1 VSSIVDIQTVS
12 IAIASAGVFLA
23 AIYYI
28 FQIRHSTRLRQTDL
42 LVRLCS
48 IWQGKDWLEAWDK
61 VDSLETDGLIKMR
74 TEHRMAEINQVYSF
88 FDEIGILLQ
97 MRLVDINL
105 VEKLL
110 HGHVTR
116 TWEKLKPALEYG
128 RKLRNDPRIAEGF
141 EYLYNEMKK
150 REQKGVKNG

>member
-1 VSSIVDIQTVS
+1 MVDITEISAVV
-12 IAIASAGVFLA
+12 AAAGVLVGVV
-23 AIYYI
+23 YYI
-28 FQIRHSTRLRQTDL
+28 LDLRHQIKMRKTDL

-74 TEHRMAEINQVYSF
+74 AEHRMVEINQVYSF

-97 MRLVDINL
+97 MKLVDINL

-110 HGHVTR
+110 HGHVIR

-141 EYLYNEMKK
+141 EYLYDEMKK
-150 REQKGVKNG
+150 REQKLRPTS